1 MAKTKASLPR
11 TRRLR
16 GGQDVALRLM
26 TADDAEAILG
36 FSQTLAEEDVL
47 FLRSDITTPEGVA
60 YWVANIETGATV
72 SLLAEIDGAITG
84 YASVHLNPARWTRR
98 VGELRVNVGPAYRSL
113 GLGRVLVNEIFDL
126 ARTLDLKKLSAQ
138 MTVEQQRA
146 GQVFRKLGFRAE
158 AILTDWVE
166 DRAGKPHD
174 LVVMAYDLEGLS
186 DQVDEPLRV

>member
-1 MAKTKASLPR
+1 MATGADFPR
-11 TRRLR
+11 TRKIR
-16 GGQDVALRLM
+16 GGQQVHLSLM
-26 TADDAEAILG
+26 TAEDADRVLEFARSLP
-36 FSQTLAEEDVL
+36 EEDVL
-47 FLRSDITTPEGVA
+47 FLRSDITQPEGVA
-60 YWVANIETGATV
+60 YWVANVENGATCTI
-72 SLLAEIDGAITG
+72 LADVDGKMAG

-98 VGELRVNVGPAYRSL
+98 VGELRVNVGSAYRNA
-113 GLGRVLVNEIFDL
+113 GLGRLLVSEIFDL